1 MTPKLRWLSIPEQ
14 KGKRIK
20 QKKIE
25 NVSKDWKDA
34 PAEYVQTHNL
44 NPSSD
49 LTNAAATSSSN
60 PVPAQENSARKWL
73 VIAH

>member
-1 MTPKLRWLSIPEQ
+1 MTAPALMPPKLHWLSIPEQ
-14 KGKRIK
+14 KGKPIK

-34 PAEYVQTHNL
+34 PAKYVQTHDL

-49 LTNAAATSSSN
+49 LTSAAAIPSSN
-60 PVPAQENSARKWL
+60 PIPAQQN
-73 VIAH
+73 